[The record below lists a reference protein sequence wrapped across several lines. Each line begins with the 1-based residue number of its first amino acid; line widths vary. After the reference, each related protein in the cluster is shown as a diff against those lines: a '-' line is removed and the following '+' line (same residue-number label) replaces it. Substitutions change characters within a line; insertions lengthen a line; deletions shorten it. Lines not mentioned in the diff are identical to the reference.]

1 MSYRSGALR
10 ERVKLQRPAAGIDA
24 LGQAL
29 DTWEDVATVWARVE
43 PMRGR
48 EYFAAAQVQSTAE
61 VRITIR
67 HRTDIDATWRVQH
80 RGVAHALVSPPI
92 DPHARKETLEL
103 MCTTG
108 ARDGR

>member
-1 MSYRSGALR
+1 MPINAGLLNQRIL
-10 ERVKLQRPAAGIDA
+10 LQRPGAGIDA
-24 LGQAL
+24 RGQAE
-29 DTWEDVATVWARVE
+29 DAWVDVATVWARVE

-48 EYFAAAQVQSTAE
+48 EYFAAAQMQATAD

-67 HRTDIDATWRVQH
+67 HRSDIDATWRALH

-92 DPHARKETLEL
+92 DPHARRETLEL